1 MALIITTFVVVL
13 CVVPAMVIA
22 IPSLTINPFIVKG
35 RVYCDPCRLGF
46 ETPITTY
53 IPIPICEII
62 KLISVVYVN

>member
-53 IPIPICEII
+53 IPS
-62 KLISVVYVN
+62 KF